1 MSLIH
6 DSEREDFVQ
15 CIVAAGL
22 SVDDFELTEQRDE
35 SGPKEQH
42 ARTGRVTV
50 TYKPTGITCSY
61 HAGHVSAWLMEFEH
75 DLKRKAFQT
84 R

>member
-1 MSLIH
+1 MITE
-6 DSEREDFVQ
+6 SELEDFEQ

-50 TYKPTGITCSY
+50 TYKPTFAARPNNRS
-61 HAGHVSAWLMEFEH
+61 
-75 DLKRKAFQT
+75 
-84 R
+84 

>member
-1 MSLIH
+1 MSLIT
-6 DSEREDFVQ
+6 DSERADFERVIVQ
-15 CIVAAGL
+15 AGL
-22 SVDDFELTEQRDE
+22 DVDDFELTEQRDE

-42 ARTGRVTV
+42 VRTGRVTV
-50 TYKPTGITCSY
+50 TYKPMGITCSY

>member
-1 MSLIH
+1 MSLIT
-6 DSEREDFVQ
+6 DSERGDIER
-15 CIVAAGL
+15 CMVAAGL